1 MSSGTPPAAPPFR
14 KGRKPEKP
22 EAMTDSA
29 QATNE
34 ELKTRLMDVQSELQQ
49 ERGKVRERN
58 IQNSITLQSP
68 REYTIII
75 HLSVFHIDV
84 CGKQK

>member
-22 EAMTDSA
+22 EAMADSA

-34 ELKTRLMDVQSELQQ
+34 ELKTKLMDVQSELQQ
-49 ERGKVRERN
+49 ERGKVRGRN
-58 IQNSITLQSP
+58 VHN
-68 REYTIII
+68 
-75 HLSVFHIDV
+75 
-84 CGKQK
+84 

>member
-1 MSSGTPPAAPPFR
+1 MSSGTPPAAPPSR

-34 ELKTRLMDVQSELQQ
+34 ELKTKLMDVQSELQQ
-49 ERGKVRERN
+49 ERGKVRGRN
-58 IQNSITLQSP
+58 IHNSIILKSP
-68 REYTIII
+68 
-75 HLSVFHIDV
+75 IDHYYPFISIAYS
-84 CGKQK
+84 CF

>member
-1 MSSGTPPAAPPFR
+1 MSSGTPPAAPPPPFR

-34 ELKTRLMDVQSELQQ
+34 ELKTKLMDVQSELQQ
-49 ERGKVRERN
+49 ERGKVRGRK
-58 IQNSITLQSP
+58 
-68 REYTIII
+68 I
-75 HLSVFHIDV
+75 HH
-84 CGKQK
+84 